1 MDSPIITLT
10 TDWGPSDFFVGMAKG
25 RLYSDIPNV
34 RVVDITH
41 GLEPFQ
47 LSRAIFVTRYACMG
61 FPEGTIHIIDATAS
75 NDKRP
80 YIVVRHKDQYFIC
93 VDNGLP
99 CAIFGED
106 ASHAVAIDVSRFEKR
121 SSQTFAAYDIF
132 CPVAAM
138 LASGAELSDIGAPLD
153 GFLPYMP
160 ICPIFRNEVLKIYV
174 SYIDN
179 YGNAILNIT
188 YKEFKDIQAGREF
201 EMNVHGYLITKVVD
215 SYSDA
220 NTSGSGRT
228 SLLLTV
234 STTGYLQIAL
244 RQYSAEQYFG
254 LREQDALTVHFKTPS
269 K

>member
-1 MDSPIITLT
+1 
-10 TDWGPSDFFVGMAKG
+10 
-25 RLYSDIPNV
+25 
-34 RVVDITH
+34 
-41 GLEPFQ
+41 
-47 LSRAIFVTRYACMG
+47 
-61 FPEGTIHIIDATAS
+61 
-75 NDKRP
+75 
-80 YIVVRHKDQYFIC
+80 
-93 VDNGLP
+93 
-99 CAIFGED
+99 
-106 ASHAVAIDVSRFEKR
+106 
-121 SSQTFAAYDIF
+121 
-132 CPVAAM
+132 M
-138 LASGAELSDIGAPLD
+138 LASGAELSDIGTPLD

-254 LREQDALTVHFKTPS
+254 LREQDALTVHFKAPS